1 MRTNDN
7 IQTVANGQGN
17 DYTNSCLLDY
27 PYLDI
32 IKW

>member
-1 MRTNDN
+1 MRTYN
-7 IQTVANGQGN
+7 IQTVANGRGN
-17 DYTNSCLLDY
+17 DYTNSCLLHY

>member
-1 MRTNDN
+1 MRTYDSL
-7 IQTVANGQGN
+7 ANGRGN